1 MCYVGISDWKELL
14 VGYGC
19 DGART
24 NVAAGGL
31 RGHLEHAVPW
41 VVMF

>member
-1 MCYVGISDWKELL
+1 MGYVLISDWKERL

-19 DGART
+19 DDASA
-24 NVAAGGL
+24 NMAAGGL
-31 RGHLEHAVPW
+31 RGHLENAVPC